1 MMPPPPTQCPSILEL
16 THHLLFS
23 VASVV
28 GLLFTEGGREV
39 ESWKERREGP
49 ERSPKITVMQ
59 VDRQ

>member
-1 MMPPPPTQCPSILEL
+1 MMLLPLSQCPSILEL
-16 THHLLFS
+16 IHRLLFS

-28 GLLFTEGGREV
+28 GLLFTEGGGEV